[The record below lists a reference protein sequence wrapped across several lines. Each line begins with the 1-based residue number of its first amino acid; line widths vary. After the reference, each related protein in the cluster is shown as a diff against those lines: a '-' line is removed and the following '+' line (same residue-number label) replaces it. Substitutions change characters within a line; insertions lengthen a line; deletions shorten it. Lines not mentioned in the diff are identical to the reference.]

1 MVTERKQQTEVL
13 ASSINRLNVQRV
25 IYPNPTSG
33 TLYLGEEGSA
43 IPVEVKVFEV
53 TGRLVRTLH
62 PNTLVMDV
70 SDLENG
76 IYLLIVNQPSGIRQM
91 HKIVVEK

>member
-1 MVTERKQQTEVL
+1 MVTGRKQQTEVM
-13 ASSINRLNVQRV
+13 ASSINRLNVERV

-43 IPVEVKVFEV
+43 VPVEVKVFEV

-76 IYLLIVNQPSGIRQM
+76 IYLLQITSQNNEVST
-91 HKIVVEK
+91 HKIIMSR